1 MRLTHR
7 LTGGML
13 VASLLG
19 LPVAAAAVQ
28 PVPAA
33 HPTRSTP
40 LTAAVQAAKATP
52 RNTWVVVHPYHHNKL
67 YGGHLKLTGQVR
79 YRSHGSVFAA
89 AGVKV
94 RLLRR
99 PNGASTWKRI
109 DSDTTSHTAKP
120 AYSLGATARGNA
132 DYRVAFHGNS
142 YLQSSRK
149 TVPLFVHRKLPAK
162 IVQVTATDLQL
173 LGHAVP
179 KYAHKNVKLQ
189 KRDCTGCAWHT
200 IRHQRTNSRSH
211 FSFDVGAPRS
221 GSWYFRVKT
230 AASTRFATSY
240 SATFR
245 TFQP

>member
-1 MRLTHR
+1 MRLTHA

-13 VASLLG
+13 VAGLLG

-28 PVPAA
+28 SVPAA

-109 DSDTTSHTAKP
+109 DSDTTSNTAKP

>member
-1 MRLTHR
+1 MRVTHV
-7 LTGGML
+7 LTGGLL
-13 VASLLG
+13 VVGLLG
-19 LPVAAAAVQ
+19 LPVTAAAGQ
-28 PVPAA
+28 PVSAA
-33 HPTRSTP
+33 PPKVS
-40 LTAAVQAAKATP
+40 VQAAGIQASRAP
-52 RNTWVVVHPYHHNKL
+52 ARNTWVAVHPYHHNKL
-67 YGGHLKLTGQVR
+67 YGGHVKLSGQVR

-94 RLLRR
+94 TLLRR
-99 PNGASTWKRI
+99 PNGSSTWKSI
-109 DSDTTSHTAKP
+109 DSDTTSNTAKP
-120 AYSLGATARGNA
+120 TYSFGATARGNA
-132 DYRVAFHGNS
+132 DYRVAFRGNS
-142 YLQSSRK
+142 YLQPSHK

-162 IVQVTATDLQL
+162 IVQVNPADLQL
-173 LGHAVP
+173 VGRVVP

-189 KRDCTGCAWHT
+189 KRNCSSCAWHT

-230 AASTRFATSY
+230 AASARFAASY